1 MGFRKQKTVIENQEQ
16 NRLLQDREQ
25 DQLSIYQQEQKS
37 IKPVRLR
44 KECF

>member
-37 IKPVRLR
+37 IKTVRLR